1 MLNTRF
7 NLMAQLITLRL
18 SAGVLSGCLDR
29 LPRLTGVTPN
39 RKLLLDRPG
48 APAKTPWNRVRFTLG
63 FDVSGT
69 SKDGCLWAFCGHRLC
84 LVVLCGD
91 KLATGVPVNH

>member
-29 LPRLTGVTPN
+29 LPRLVGMTSE
-39 RKLLLDRPG
+39 RKQLL
-48 APAKTPWNRVRFTLG
+48 AAKAPWNRVRFTLG